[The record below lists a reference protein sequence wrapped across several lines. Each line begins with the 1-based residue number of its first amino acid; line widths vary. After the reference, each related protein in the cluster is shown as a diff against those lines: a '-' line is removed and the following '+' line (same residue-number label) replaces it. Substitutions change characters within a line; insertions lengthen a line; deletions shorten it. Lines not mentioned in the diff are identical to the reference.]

1 MSTIIKKK
9 HLGLVL
15 LPFYVASVLLLQSCD
30 DQLDIVPKGKSTLE
44 NVTDLELIL
53 NQEYN
58 FGQAASSDIGVIC
71 NEGLGAFV
79 TVPEVLSQPNTV
91 DYANYTYN
99 EIIDRGVLA
108 ISDVRYESAYKY
120 INYMNVLLNKLLDA
134 QGDEVK
140 KKQLVAEAHVIRAW
154 LHFLLVNI
162 YAKQYD
168 AGTADKEGGIPYVE
182 DVDVS
187 QEKTK
192 LTLEETYRHILAD
205 LADDIIAELPDESN
219 NVERADKA
227 FAYAAKAYVL
237 MQMKRYA
244 DAIPYAQASLKIN
257 NTIDARET
265 LVQSGAW
272 IITQNAANNLLY
284 IGGSGR
290 VSLTFDVISKE
301 TWEKFEDGD
310 YVVNY
315 DAAGGWS
322 TFMGPMM
329 SGIEGISIRDGRSR
343 AMSMALPATTSTMFS
358 PNASS
363 ERERLRRD
371 CSTSTVCAATV
382 LRIIS
387 LSLKTTSTRCRL
399 WRCSRRPSGWNVS
412 AASKTSSTQS
422 GGTLSLLMQR
432 PSHALSAPTA
442 LSASSLTA
450 SSGYYR
456 SHSMQP
462 GRILH
467 LHRTIRMF

>member
-1 MSTIIKKK
+1 M
-9 HLGLVL
+9 
-15 LPFYVASVLLLQSCD
+15 
-30 DQLDIVPKGKSTLE
+30 
-44 NVTDLELIL
+44 
-53 NQEYN
+53 
-58 FGQAASSDIGVIC
+58 
-71 NEGLGAFV
+71 
-79 TVPEVLSQPNTV
+79 LSQPNTV

-192 LTLEETYRHILAD
+192 LTLEEIYRHILAD
-205 LADDIIAELPDESN
+205 LADDFIAELPDESN

-237 MQMKRYA
+237 MQMERYA

-329 SGIEGISIRDGRSR
+329 SGIEGTALYQRWTLKGNVYGITSDHVYYVLAECLIRTGKIKEGLQYVDRVR
-343 AMSMALPATTSTMFS
+343 RHRVENYKPFAQDNLNEMQAMALLQKAKWVECICSFENFFDSKRWNSEPAYAKTITRALGSYGTFS
-358 PNASS
+358 IKPDSKLWVLPFPLNA
-363 ERERLRRD
+363 
-371 CSTSTVCAATV
+371 
-382 LRIIS
+382 
-387 LSLKTTSTRCRL
+387 TRKN
-399 WRCSRRPSGWNVS
+399 P
-412 AASKTSSTQS
+412 
-422 GGTLSLLMQR
+422 
-432 PSHALSAPTA
+432 
-442 LSASSLTA
+442 SLTQN
-450 SSGYYR
+450 Y
-456 SHSMQP
+456 
-462 GRILH
+462 
-467 LHRTIRMF
+467 

>member
-1 MSTIIKKK
+1 M
-9 HLGLVL
+9 
-15 LPFYVASVLLLQSCD
+15 
-30 DQLDIVPKGKSTLE
+30 
-44 NVTDLELIL
+44 
-53 NQEYN
+53 
-58 FGQAASSDIGVIC
+58 
-71 NEGLGAFV
+71 
-79 TVPEVLSQPNTV
+79 LSQPNTV

-329 SGIEGISIRDGRSR
+329 SGIEGTALYQRWTLKGNVYGITSDHVYYVLAECLIRTGKIKEGLQYVDRVR
-343 AMSMALPATTSTMFS
+343 RHRVENYKPFAQDNLNEMQTMALLQKAKWVECICSFENFFDSKRWNSEPDYAKTITRDLGSYGTFSIKPDSKLWVLPFPLNATRKN
-358 PNASS
+358 P
-363 ERERLRRD
+363 
-371 CSTSTVCAATV
+371 
-382 LRIIS
+382 
-387 LSLKTTSTRCRL
+387 
-399 WRCSRRPSGWNVS
+399 
-412 AASKTSSTQS
+412 
-422 GGTLSLLMQR
+422 
-432 PSHALSAPTA
+432 
-442 LSASSLTA
+442 SLTQN
-450 SSGYYR
+450 Y
-456 SHSMQP
+456 
-462 GRILH
+462 
-467 LHRTIRMF
+467 

>member
-1 MSTIIKKK
+1 M
-9 HLGLVL
+9 
-15 LPFYVASVLLLQSCD
+15 
-30 DQLDIVPKGKSTLE
+30 
-44 NVTDLELIL
+44 
-53 NQEYN
+53 
-58 FGQAASSDIGVIC
+58 
-71 NEGLGAFV
+71 
-79 TVPEVLSQPNTV
+79 LSQPNTV

-99 EIIDRGVLA
+99 ESIDRSVLA

-192 LTLEETYRHILAD
+192 LTLEEIYRHILAD
-205 LADDIIAELPDESN
+205 LADDFIAELPDESN

-272 IITQNAANNLLY
+272 IITQNVANNLLY

-329 SGIEGISIRDGRSR
+329 SGIEGTALYQRWTLKGNVYGITSDHVYYVLAECLIRTGKIKEGLQYVDRVR
-343 AMSMALPATTSTMFS
+343 RHRVENYKPFAQDNLNEMQAMALLQKAKWVECICSFENFFDSKRWNSEPAYAKTITRALGSYGTFS
-358 PNASS
+358 IKPDSKLWVLPFPLNA
-363 ERERLRRD
+363 
-371 CSTSTVCAATV
+371 
-382 LRIIS
+382 
-387 LSLKTTSTRCRL
+387 TRKN
-399 WRCSRRPSGWNVS
+399 P
-412 AASKTSSTQS
+412 
-422 GGTLSLLMQR
+422 
-432 PSHALSAPTA
+432 
-442 LSASSLTA
+442 SLTQN
-450 SSGYYR
+450 Y
-456 SHSMQP
+456 
-462 GRILH
+462 
-467 LHRTIRMF
+467 

>member
-1 MSTIIKKK
+1 M
-9 HLGLVL
+9 
-15 LPFYVASVLLLQSCD
+15 
-30 DQLDIVPKGKSTLE
+30 
-44 NVTDLELIL
+44 
-53 NQEYN
+53 
-58 FGQAASSDIGVIC
+58 
-71 NEGLGAFV
+71 
-79 TVPEVLSQPNTV
+79 LSQPNTV

-99 EIIDRGVLA
+99 ESIDRGVLA

-272 IITQNAANNLLY
+272 IITQNVDNNLLY

-329 SGIEGISIRDGRSR
+329 SGIEGTALYQGWTLKGNVYGITGDHVYYVLAECLIRTGKIKEGLQYVDRVR
-343 AMSMALPATTSTMFS
+343 RHRVENYKPFAQDNLNEMQTMALLQKAKWVECICSFENFFDSKRWNSEPAYANTITRALGSYGTFS
-358 PNASS
+358 IKPDSKLWVLPFPLNA
-363 ERERLRRD
+363 
-371 CSTSTVCAATV
+371 
-382 LRIIS
+382 
-387 LSLKTTSTRCRL
+387 TRKN
-399 WRCSRRPSGWNVS
+399 P
-412 AASKTSSTQS
+412 
-422 GGTLSLLMQR
+422 
-432 PSHALSAPTA
+432 
-442 LSASSLTA
+442 SLTQN
-450 SSGYYR
+450 Y
-456 SHSMQP
+456 
-462 GRILH
+462 
-467 LHRTIRMF
+467 

>member
-1 MSTIIKKK
+1 
-9 HLGLVL
+9 
-15 LPFYVASVLLLQSCD
+15 
-30 DQLDIVPKGKSTLE
+30 
-44 NVTDLELIL
+44 
-53 NQEYN
+53 
-58 FGQAASSDIGVIC
+58 
-71 NEGLGAFV
+71 
-79 TVPEVLSQPNTV
+79 
-91 DYANYTYN
+91 
-99 EIIDRGVLA
+99 
-108 ISDVRYESAYKY
+108 
-120 INYMNVLLNKLLDA
+120 MNVLLNKLLDA

-168 AGTADKEGGIPYVE
+168 AGTADKEGGIPYVK

-192 LTLEETYRHILAD
+192 LTLEEIYRHILAD
-205 LADDIIAELPDESN
+205 LADDFIAELPDESN

-329 SGIEGISIRDGRSR
+329 SGIEGTALYQGWTLKGNVYGITSDHVYYILAECLIRTGKIKEGLQYVDRVR
-343 AMSMALPATTSTMFS
+343 RHRVENYKPFAQDNLNEMQTMALLQKAKWVECICSFENYFDSKRWNSEPAYAKTITRTLGSYGTFS
-358 PNASS
+358 IKPDSKLWVLPFPLNA
-363 ERERLRRD
+363 
-371 CSTSTVCAATV
+371 
-382 LRIIS
+382 
-387 LSLKTTSTRCRL
+387 TRKN
-399 WRCSRRPSGWNVS
+399 P
-412 AASKTSSTQS
+412 
-422 GGTLSLLMQR
+422 
-432 PSHALSAPTA
+432 
-442 LSASSLTA
+442 SLTQN
-450 SSGYYR
+450 Y
-456 SHSMQP
+456 
-462 GRILH
+462 
-467 LHRTIRMF
+467 

>member
-1 MSTIIKKK
+1 M
-9 HLGLVL
+9 
-15 LPFYVASVLLLQSCD
+15 
-30 DQLDIVPKGKSTLE
+30 
-44 NVTDLELIL
+44 
-53 NQEYN
+53 
-58 FGQAASSDIGVIC
+58 
-71 NEGLGAFV
+71 
-79 TVPEVLSQPNTV
+79 LSQPNTV

-99 EIIDRGVLA
+99 ESIDRGVLA

-272 IITQNAANNLLY
+272 IITQNVANNLLY

-329 SGIEGISIRDGRSR
+329 SGIEGTALYQGWTLKGNVYGITGDHVYYVLAECLIRTGKIKEGLQYVDRVR
-343 AMSMALPATTSTMFS
+343 RHRVENYKPFAQDNLNEMQTMALLQKAKWVECICSFENFFDSKRWNSEPAYAKTITRALGSYGTFS
-358 PNASS
+358 IKPDSKLWVLPFPLNA
-363 ERERLRRD
+363 
-371 CSTSTVCAATV
+371 
-382 LRIIS
+382 
-387 LSLKTTSTRCRL
+387 TRKN
-399 WRCSRRPSGWNVS
+399 P
-412 AASKTSSTQS
+412 
-422 GGTLSLLMQR
+422 
-432 PSHALSAPTA
+432 
-442 LSASSLTA
+442 SLTQN
-450 SSGYYR
+450 Y
-456 SHSMQP
+456 
-462 GRILH
+462 
-467 LHRTIRMF
+467 

>member
-1 MSTIIKKK
+1 M
-9 HLGLVL
+9 
-15 LPFYVASVLLLQSCD
+15 
-30 DQLDIVPKGKSTLE
+30 
-44 NVTDLELIL
+44 
-53 NQEYN
+53 
-58 FGQAASSDIGVIC
+58 
-71 NEGLGAFV
+71 
-79 TVPEVLSQPNTV
+79 LSQPNTV

-99 EIIDRGVLA
+99 ESIDRGVLA

-168 AGTADKEGGIPYVE
+168 AGTADKEGGIPYVK

-329 SGIEGISIRDGRSR
+329 SGIEGTALYQGWTLKGNVYGITSDHVYYVLAECLIRTGKIKEGLQYVDRVR
-343 AMSMALPATTSTMFS
+343 RHRVENYKPFAQDNLNEMQTMALLQKAKWVECICSFENFFDSKRWNSEPAYAKTITRTLGSYGTFCIKPDS
-358 PNASS
+358 KLWVLPFPLNA
-363 ERERLRRD
+363 
-371 CSTSTVCAATV
+371 
-382 LRIIS
+382 
-387 LSLKTTSTRCRL
+387 TRKN
-399 WRCSRRPSGWNVS
+399 P
-412 AASKTSSTQS
+412 
-422 GGTLSLLMQR
+422 
-432 PSHALSAPTA
+432 
-442 LSASSLTA
+442 SLTQN
-450 SSGYYR
+450 Y
-456 SHSMQP
+456 
-462 GRILH
+462 
-467 LHRTIRMF
+467 

>member
-1 MSTIIKKK
+1 M
-9 HLGLVL
+9 
-15 LPFYVASVLLLQSCD
+15 
-30 DQLDIVPKGKSTLE
+30 
-44 NVTDLELIL
+44 
-53 NQEYN
+53 
-58 FGQAASSDIGVIC
+58 
-71 NEGLGAFV
+71 
-79 TVPEVLSQPNTV
+79 LSQPNTV

-99 EIIDRGVLA
+99 ESIDRGVLA

-205 LADDIIAELPDESN
+205 LADDFIAELPDESN

-290 VSLTFDVISKE
+290 VSFTFDVISKE

-329 SGIEGISIRDGRSR
+329 SGIEGTALYQGWTLKGNVYGITSDHVYYVLAECLIRTGKIKEGLQYVDRVR
-343 AMSMALPATTSTMFS
+343 RHRVENYKPFAQDNLNEMQAMALLQKAKWVECICSFENFFDSKRWNSEPAYAKTITRALGSYGTFS
-358 PNASS
+358 IKPDSKLWVLPFPLNA
-363 ERERLRRD
+363 
-371 CSTSTVCAATV
+371 
-382 LRIIS
+382 
-387 LSLKTTSTRCRL
+387 TRKN
-399 WRCSRRPSGWNVS
+399 P
-412 AASKTSSTQS
+412 
-422 GGTLSLLMQR
+422 
-432 PSHALSAPTA
+432 
-442 LSASSLTA
+442 SLTQN
-450 SSGYYR
+450 Y
-456 SHSMQP
+456 
-462 GRILH
+462 
-467 LHRTIRMF
+467 

>member
-1 MSTIIKKK
+1 M
-9 HLGLVL
+9 
-15 LPFYVASVLLLQSCD
+15 
-30 DQLDIVPKGKSTLE
+30 
-44 NVTDLELIL
+44 
-53 NQEYN
+53 
-58 FGQAASSDIGVIC
+58 
-71 NEGLGAFV
+71 
-79 TVPEVLSQPNTV
+79 LSQPNTV

-99 EIIDRGVLA
+99 ESIDRSVLA

-140 KKQLVAEAHVIRAW
+140 KKQLVAEAHVIRVW

-329 SGIEGISIRDGRSR
+329 SGIEGTALYQGWTLKGNVYGITSDHVYYVLAECLIRTGKIKEGLQYVDRVR
-343 AMSMALPATTSTMFS
+343 RHRVENYKPFAQDNLNEMQAMALLQKAKWVECICSFENFFDSKRWNSEPDYAKTITRALGSYGTFSIKPDSKLWVLPFPLNATRKN
-358 PNASS
+358 P
-363 ERERLRRD
+363 
-371 CSTSTVCAATV
+371 
-382 LRIIS
+382 
-387 LSLKTTSTRCRL
+387 
-399 WRCSRRPSGWNVS
+399 
-412 AASKTSSTQS
+412 
-422 GGTLSLLMQR
+422 
-432 PSHALSAPTA
+432 
-442 LSASSLTA
+442 SLTQN
-450 SSGYYR
+450 Y
-456 SHSMQP
+456 
-462 GRILH
+462 
-467 LHRTIRMF
+467 

>member
-1 MSTIIKKK
+1 
-9 HLGLVL
+9 
-15 LPFYVASVLLLQSCD
+15 
-30 DQLDIVPKGKSTLE
+30 
-44 NVTDLELIL
+44 
-53 NQEYN
+53 
-58 FGQAASSDIGVIC
+58 
-71 NEGLGAFV
+71 
-79 TVPEVLSQPNTV
+79 
-91 DYANYTYN
+91 
-99 EIIDRGVLA
+99 
-108 ISDVRYESAYKY
+108 
-120 INYMNVLLNKLLDA
+120 MNVLLNKLLDA

-140 KKQLVAEAHVIRAW
+140 KKQLVAEAHVIRVW

-329 SGIEGISIRDGRSR
+329 SGIEGTALYQGWTLKGNVYGITSDHVYYVLAECLIRTGKIKEGLQYVDRVR
-343 AMSMALPATTSTMFS
+343 RHRVENYKPFAQDNLNEMQAMALLQKAKWVECICSFENFFDSKRWNSEPDYAKTITRALGSYGTFSIKPDSKLWVLPFPLNATRKN
-358 PNASS
+358 P
-363 ERERLRRD
+363 
-371 CSTSTVCAATV
+371 
-382 LRIIS
+382 
-387 LSLKTTSTRCRL
+387 
-399 WRCSRRPSGWNVS
+399 
-412 AASKTSSTQS
+412 
-422 GGTLSLLMQR
+422 
-432 PSHALSAPTA
+432 
-442 LSASSLTA
+442 SLTQN
-450 SSGYYR
+450 Y
-456 SHSMQP
+456 
-462 GRILH
+462 
-467 LHRTIRMF
+467 

>member
-1 MSTIIKKK
+1 M
-9 HLGLVL
+9 
-15 LPFYVASVLLLQSCD
+15 
-30 DQLDIVPKGKSTLE
+30 
-44 NVTDLELIL
+44 
-53 NQEYN
+53 
-58 FGQAASSDIGVIC
+58 
-71 NEGLGAFV
+71 
-79 TVPEVLSQPNTV
+79 LSQPNTV

-192 LTLEETYRHILAD
+192 LTLEEIYRHILAD
-205 LADDIIAELPDESN
+205 LADDFIAELPDESN

-272 IITQNAANNLLY
+272 IITQNVANNLLY

-329 SGIEGISIRDGRSR
+329 SGIEGTALYQGWTLKGNVYGITGDHVYYVLAECLIRTGKIKEGLQYVDRVR
-343 AMSMALPATTSTMFS
+343 RHRVENYKPFAQDNLNEMQAMALLQKAKWVECICSFENFFDSKRWNSEPDYAKTITRALGSYGTFSIKPDSKLWVLPFPLNATRKN
-358 PNASS
+358 P
-363 ERERLRRD
+363 
-371 CSTSTVCAATV
+371 
-382 LRIIS
+382 
-387 LSLKTTSTRCRL
+387 
-399 WRCSRRPSGWNVS
+399 
-412 AASKTSSTQS
+412 
-422 GGTLSLLMQR
+422 
-432 PSHALSAPTA
+432 
-442 LSASSLTA
+442 SLTQN
-450 SSGYYR
+450 Y
-456 SHSMQP
+456 
-462 GRILH
+462 
-467 LHRTIRMF
+467 

>member
-1 MSTIIKKK
+1 
-9 HLGLVL
+9 
-15 LPFYVASVLLLQSCD
+15 
-30 DQLDIVPKGKSTLE
+30 
-44 NVTDLELIL
+44 
-53 NQEYN
+53 
-58 FGQAASSDIGVIC
+58 
-71 NEGLGAFV
+71 
-79 TVPEVLSQPNTV
+79 
-91 DYANYTYN
+91 
-99 EIIDRGVLA
+99 
-108 ISDVRYESAYKY
+108 
-120 INYMNVLLNKLLDA
+120 MNVLLNKLLDA

-192 LTLEETYRHILAD
+192 LTLEEIYRHILAD
-205 LADDIIAELPDESN
+205 LADDFIAELPDESN

-272 IITQNAANNLLY
+272 IITQNVANNLLY

-329 SGIEGISIRDGRSR
+329 SGIEGTALYQRWTLKGNVYGITSDHVYYVLAECLIRTGKIKEGLQYVDRVR
-343 AMSMALPATTSTMFS
+343 RHRVENYKPFAQDNLNEMQAMALLQKAKWVECICSFENFFDSKRWNSEPAYAKTITRALGSYGTFS
-358 PNASS
+358 IKPDSKLWVLPFPLNA
-363 ERERLRRD
+363 
-371 CSTSTVCAATV
+371 
-382 LRIIS
+382 
-387 LSLKTTSTRCRL
+387 TRKN
-399 WRCSRRPSGWNVS
+399 P
-412 AASKTSSTQS
+412 
-422 GGTLSLLMQR
+422 
-432 PSHALSAPTA
+432 
-442 LSASSLTA
+442 SLTQN
-450 SSGYYR
+450 Y
-456 SHSMQP
+456 
-462 GRILH
+462 
-467 LHRTIRMF
+467 